1 MEEIPSLIC
10 NKYFVHFFNFVFLN
24 FVVLYMSNDFYIK
37 LFIHITMYRSDSN
50 EQN

>member
-1 MEEIPSLIC
+1 MYLERLFY
-10 NKYFVHFFNFVFLN
+10 KYNFVFLN

-37 LFIHITMYRSDSN
+37 LFIHIIMYMSDSN